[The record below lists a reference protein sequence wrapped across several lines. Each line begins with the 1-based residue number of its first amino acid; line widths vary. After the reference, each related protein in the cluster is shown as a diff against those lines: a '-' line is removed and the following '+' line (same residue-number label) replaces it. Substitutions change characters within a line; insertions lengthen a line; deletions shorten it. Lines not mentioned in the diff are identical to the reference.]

1 MQNFKQKSKYTI
13 RYREIALKQKL
24 IYRYE
29 KQLIQN
35 IKDAATIQYGEEI
48 ASNIKLLF
56 RQKIGTLTIPTIY
69 EKEIET
75 ILNNTFG
82 ISWWGKIFE
91 YPRTSNISWDNIADK
106 IGKLLEKNKAYRLT
120 IRRHDK
126 SYPQTSLDIFIT
138 LGNIL
143 RENGFKIDKHSSNE
157 IVLTVKENSIEITVK
172 QKGLGGLPVGSS
184 GNVMVMLSGGFDS
197 PLASFLLAKRGL
209 GVNLLHFYPES
220 EKNNNK
226 IIKIAQNLQQYIPH
240 LRAFG
245 YPASEIQRHIK
256 DMRLKNKVLLF
267 KYGMAYLTYKF
278 AKHRFFH
285 KDFAIASGDNLA
297 QVASQTLNN
306 INTID
311 TALYRNGN
319 IDITYLRP
327 LLTYDKKEIIDY
339 IRHLNLFEI
348 INLPY
353 ADSCGAMANK
363 SNRKTRTNLE
373 LFLKESKALTEALEL
388 HLDHII
394 EYPL

>member
-1 MQNFKQKSKYTI
+1 MQNFEQKSKYTI

-24 IYRYE
+24 IHRYE
-29 KQLIQN
+29 LQLIQN
-35 IKDAATIQYGEEI
+35 IKDAATIQYGKDI

-56 RQKIGTLTIPTIY
+56 RQKIGTLTIPSTY
-69 EKEIET
+69 EKEIEN

-91 YPRTSNISWDNIADK
+91 YPRTSNISWDDIAKK

-138 LGNIL
+138 LGKAL
-143 RENGFKIDKHSSNE
+143 REKGFTINKHSSNE
-157 IVLTVKENSIEITVK
+157 IVLTLKKDIIEVTIK
-172 QKGLGGLPVGSS
+172 QKGLGGLPIGSS
-184 GNVMVMLSGGFDS
+184 GKVMVMLSGGFDS
-197 PLASFLLAKRGL
+197 PLASFFLAKRGL

-220 EKNNNK
+220 ERENHK
-226 IIKIAQNLQQYIPH
+226 IIKIAQNLRQYMPH
-240 LRAFG
+240 LRVFG
-245 YPASEIQRHIK
+245 YPAIEIQKHIK
-256 DMRLKNKVLLF
+256 ELKLKNKVLLF
-267 KYGMAYLTYKF
+267 KYGMAYLTYRF
-278 AKHRFFH
+278 AKYRFFH

-311 TALYRNGN
+311 TALYRNGKM
-319 IDITYLRP
+319 DITYLRP
-327 LLTYDKKEIIDY
+327 LLTYDKKEIIDH
-339 IRHLNLFEI
+339 IRHLGLFDT

-353 ADSCGAMANK
+353 TDSCGAMANK
-363 SNRKTRTNLE
+363 SNRKTRTDLE
-373 LFLKESKALTEALEL
+373 LFLAESLSLTEALEL
-388 HLDHII
+388 DLNQII